1 MGTHFSLVLRGKCPV
16 CVLIRPVI
24 FIPSKDKPLLSDAE
38 IKGTSICK
46 CSEVN
51 FQTAKSSTLLLFN
64 IFNVQRI
71 DLFLLGKLF
80 HFLDPVKFSG
90 LLSLSLW
97 YFLYHFKIIF
107 SLHLKSLFF
116 PSFPSCSSI
125 LLVYSFKKIS
135 LPFCIPALNM
145 CWFLRMRWLIREIRT
160 QQSYSL
166 EPFGDTGK
174 STHIVKL
181 RYCWKDTVCN
191 GSTWEGSLSQI
202 SVWVNEHCQEIHAM

>member
-46 CSEVN
+46 CSKVN

-90 LLSLSLW
+90 LLSLSLSLSGISFTILRLSSL
-97 YFLYHFKIIF
+97 YILKVCFFQAFLLVLPSYLFI
-107 SLHLKSLFF
+107 HLKKSHYL
-116 PSFPSCSSI
+116 S
-125 LLVYSFKKIS
+125 VY
-135 LPFCIPALNM
+135 
-145 CWFLRMRWLIREIRT
+145 
-160 QQSYSL
+160 Q
-166 EPFGDTGK
+166 
-174 STHIVKL
+174 H
-181 RYCWKDTVCN
+181 
-191 GSTWEGSLSQI
+191 
-202 SVWVNEHCQEIHAM
+202 